1 MRVFDAAMLDV
12 NLNGNDNWPV
22 AEAFVTLGVPFVCST
37 GNSGHDIGCATPKP
51 FKYEA
56 LGARPDRHRDGYLL
70 QSSRLRLRLR
80 G

>member
-1 MRVFDAAMLDV
+1 MYDDRSHAGRPRMRVFDAAMLDV

-51 FKYEA
+51 FKFEA
-56 LGARPDRHRDGYLL
+56 LVEILTRLL
-70 QSSRLRLRLR
+70 SR
-80 G
+80 